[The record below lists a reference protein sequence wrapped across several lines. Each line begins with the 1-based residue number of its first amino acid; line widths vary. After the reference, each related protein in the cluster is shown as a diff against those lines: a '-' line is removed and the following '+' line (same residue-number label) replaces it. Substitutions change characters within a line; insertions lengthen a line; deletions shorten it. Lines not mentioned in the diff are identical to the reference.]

1 MILTII
7 STVIFIIIYFLN
19 YRNVKKYAIHTISRD
34 SSNCLKGLM
43 AIAVVLHHLSQRTEI
58 NFLHIFFIDF
68 GAIAVGCFFFLS
80 GYGLIS
86 SYMIKG
92 QSYLIGFPLKRLRKL
107 IIPFIF
113 VIIIFQLIYKNNVD
127 ILYCFKVGNVDNILP
142 FSWYVFC
149 AIIFYFIFYIVFKY
163 TSKEKKGIVKI
174 FIFTML
180 FAGIFKVIHYPGYW
194 WVSLFMFPIGLY
206 VKSYEKHLIGK
217 ESKYIMYLW
226 VIIGSLITIIYLFQI
241 KHTGFILD
249 NLSPLIFISSLMIIN
264 ISYKPLKFLGNI
276 SYEIYL
282 VQGIVFYLLRG
293 FVTNDVYFVLL
304 SLVFIILLSSL
315 IKYFINKIDI
325 LIFK

>member
-7 STVIFIIIYFLN
+7 LTVIFIVIYFLN
-19 YRNVKKYAIHTISRD
+19 YRNTRNYVIHTISRD
-34 SSNCLKGLM
+34 SSNCLKGIM
-43 AIAVVLHHLSQRTEI
+43 AIVIVLHHLSQWSDI
-58 NFLHIFFIDF
+58 NLLRIIFGDF
-68 GAIAVGCFFFLS
+68 GVVVVGCFFFLS

-86 SYMIKG
+86 SYKIKG
-92 QSYLIGFPLKRLRKL
+92 EAYLTGFPLKRLRKL
-107 IIPFIF
+107 VVPFIF
-113 VIIIFQLIYKNNVD
+113 VIILFQLIYKKNVD
-127 ILYCFKVGNVDNILP
+127 ILYCFKVGNVNDILP
-142 FSWYVFC
+142 HSWYVFC

-163 TSKEKKGIVKI
+163 TSNEKRGILKI
-174 FIFTML
+174 LIFTML
-180 FAGIFKVIHYPGYW
+180 FAGMFKVIHYSGYW

-206 VKSYEKHLIGK
+206 VKSYEKYLIGK

-249 NLSPLIFISSLMIIN
+249 NLSPLIFISSLMMIN

-282 VQGIVFYLLRG
+282 VQGIAFYLLRE

-304 SLVFIILLSSL
+304 SLIFIILLSSL